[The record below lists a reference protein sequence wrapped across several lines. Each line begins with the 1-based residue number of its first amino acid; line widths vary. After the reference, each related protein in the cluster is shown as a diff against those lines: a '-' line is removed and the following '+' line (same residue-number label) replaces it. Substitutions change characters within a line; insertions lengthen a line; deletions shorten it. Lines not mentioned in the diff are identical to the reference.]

1 MRTPPEHSRTMFELL
16 NQLDGFEASN
26 KIKIKWG
33 LEKIKKLDFGTSMLL
48 KRSCRAAEV
57 MSGDDDVLK
66 RDDIGERRKK
76 HENKGLASAGIQSD
90 DDDELQNDETT
101 IDGVN
106 DTNKDGETELETDL
120 YKETKI
126 KLDAKLAAK
135 AQKYSRTAPAVGMP
149 ETLVEGERHIN
160 YDEMDKNRGL
170 TRKSNNELKKPRKKY
185 NLKHKKKEVAWKR
198 VATNME
204 SRYRRLKVA
213 GKGEGKSRSTMTNDQ
228 AQMMLMSMG

>member
-1 MRTPPEHSRTMFELL
+1 MKMLT
-16 NQLDGFEASN
+16 Q
-26 KIKIKWG
+26 IKWG

-48 KRSCRAAEV
+48 KRSCRAAEKAR
-57 MSGDDDVLK
+57 GTETTLEK
-66 RDDIGERRKK
+66 GEKK
-76 HENKGLASAGIQSD
+76 HDNKGLASAGIQSD

-101 IDGVN
+101 LDGVN

-126 KLDAKLAAK
+126 KLDAKLAAI

-160 YDEMDKNRGL
+160 YDMDKNRGL

-185 NLKHKKKEVAWKR
+185 NAVEGGREGRREKPKHHDKRSSADDVEEYGVADSISGCFQ
-198 VATNME
+198 V
-204 SRYRRLKVA
+204 
-213 GKGEGKSRSTMTNDQ
+213 
-228 AQMMLMSMG
+228 